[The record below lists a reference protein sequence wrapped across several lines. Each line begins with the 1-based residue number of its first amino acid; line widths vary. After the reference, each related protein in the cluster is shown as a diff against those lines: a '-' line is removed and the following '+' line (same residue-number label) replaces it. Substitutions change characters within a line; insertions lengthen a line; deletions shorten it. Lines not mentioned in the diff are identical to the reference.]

1 MIVASITPY
10 GRTGPYKNYRAQEL
24 NICHASGQG
33 YLLPLPAIDPDRPP
47 VKTGGHMADYDAGLV
62 AVLPVLAAVFWK
74 GTTGEVFRGLLGI
87 SADEIRQLEQQQAI
101 Y

>member
-1 MIVASITPY
+1 
-10 GRTGPYKNYRAQEL
+10 
-24 NICHASGQG
+24 
-33 YLLPLPAIDPDRPP
+33 
-47 VKTGGHMADYDAGLV
+47 MADYDAGLV